1 MSTTSAILCALGVPL
16 LNIFTHFARMH
27 VDFDMIITS
36 WRTHTAIKS
45 LLSAK
50 KMRMSASVNKDFSE
64 GEICS
69 LMYGDS
75 NQIGDIPVHLP
86 NMIDSLIIFITSIY
100 FTFTYL
106 GWYGFIVLSLTFLQI
121 MNGYLRANHSKDLNK
136 KKR

>member
-1 MSTTSAILCALGVPL
+1 
-16 LNIFTHFARMH
+16 
-27 VDFDMIITS
+27 MIITS

-64 GEICS
+64 GEICT

-75 NQIGDIPVHLP
+75 NQIGDIPFHLP
-86 NMIDSLIIFITSIY
+86 HMIDSLIIFTTSIY

-106 GWYGFIVLSLTFLQI
+106 GWYGIIVLSLTFLQL
-121 MNGYLRANHSKDLNK
+121 MMGYWRANHSKDLNK
-136 KKR
+136 KKRMKFIERLNYINESF